1 MAVQAR
7 QPVIKQAVDIEEDVL
22 VFTLDE
28 ERALDE
34 ANGCKVGLGVDAIHD
49 V

>member
-22 VFTLDE
+22 VFILDE